1 MDLPTAAVNEWNDA
15 KKLLWLKARLTGRAQ
30 LALQHLPEDTRDS
43 YEGVK
48 RAMRDRLPQS
58 RKGRYQAE
66 FQARRK
72 KQSEGWADFAQ
83 DLQNLVFHTS
93 KLKQETS

>member
-1 MDLPTAAVNEWNDA
+1 MECREETTLA
-15 KKLLWLKARLTGRAQ
+15 KARLTGRAQ
-30 LALQHLPEDTRDS
+30 LALQHLPEETRPDS

-48 RAMRDRLPQS
+48 QAMLDRFEPQS

-72 KQSEGWADFAQ
+72 IQSEGWANFAQ
-83 DLQNLVFHTS
+83 DLQNLADKVFPH
-93 KLKQETS
+93 LQAEARD